1 MQNRL
6 NKSPEFLFQQP
17 HPSGCRIQ
25 ADRAGGGRTG
35 GVVHVAH
42 QTPYGKLALAGGKA
56 GLLTGHR
63 LCLCTPVLAQEQPG
77 AVTAG

>member
-6 NKSPEFLFQQP
+6 NKSPEFLFEQP
-17 HPSGCRIQ
+17 HPSGCKIQ
-25 ADRAGGGRTG
+25 ADRTEGGRTG

-56 GLLTGHR
+56 GLLNGHR
-63 LCLCTPVLAQEQPG
+63 LCLCTPVLSQKQPG